1 MPGKLKRR
9 AYREPPVATFTNWSV
24 PRVRQALLLLE
35 QGDFYEAALLA
46 DQMLRDDRVAGV
58 MDTRV
63 NGILGLP
70 VSFEA
75 PDGTDKLA
83 AEVESVYWRIFPED
97 TVRELLRYGLLLGV
111 VAVELIWK
119 TGDRWV
125 PEIRVW
131 HPQFLTWRTDLEAF
145 QVQTTE
151 GPLAITPGDGK
162 WALFAPG
169 GARRPWMGALVR
181 RLAIPWLIRQYAWR
195 DWARWSEKH
204 GLPTI
209 KARVPAEA
217 SDEDRERFFDS
228 LASLASEGLVEL
240 PRDAQGNG
248 FDVELLEAAA
258 RDWEGFRDLIA
269 QTDAA
274 ISIAVL
280 GQNLTTE
287 VKGGSYA
294 AAKVHDRIRQDYLEA
309 DAESLSTFQREQVL
323 AWFAEFN
330 YGDRAL
336 APWPRF
342 ATQPPEDRAGRAQAL
357 EGLANAIKTFVDA
370 GVPLDVTALAEEFE
384 LPLEGTQKLI
394 RLASGDRPSRARG
407 FVQGQLYADAVADRL
422 VRRAAEVEA
431 KAFEPVL
438 RELLA
443 ARSYDEVRAILM
455 RHYREASPE
464 EIARLAERALL
475 LAELGGRYAVL
486 RDLD

>member
-24 PRVRQALLLLE
+24 PRVRNALMLLE

-70 VSFEA
+70 VAFEA
-75 PDGTDKLA
+75 PGGAEKLA

-97 TVRELLRYGLLLGV
+97 VTRELLRYGLLLGAV
-111 VAVELIWK
+111 PVELVWR

-125 PEIRVW
+125 PEVRVW
-131 HPQFLTWRTDLEAF
+131 HPQFLAWRTDLEAF
-145 QVQTTE
+145 QVQTAD

-209 KARVPAEA
+209 KARVPSEA

-240 PRDAQGNG
+240 PQDAQGNG

-269 QTDAA
+269 QTDSA

-294 AAKVHDRIRQDYLEA
+294 AAKVHDQVRQDYLEA
-309 DAESLSTFQREQVL
+309 DTESLSTFQREQVL
-323 AWFAEFN
+323 VWFAEFN
-330 YGDRAL
+330 YGDREL
-336 APWPRF
+336 APWPRW
-342 ATQPPEDRAGRAQAL
+342 QVEPPTDRAERTKTL
-357 EGLANAIKTFVDA
+357 ESLANAVSVFIQA
-370 GVPLDVTALAEEFE
+370 GVPLDVAALAEEFE
-384 LPLEGTQKLI
+384 LPLEGTQKLVA
-394 RLASGDRPSRARG
+394 LASGDRPSEAKG

-422 VRRAAEVEA
+422 VQRAAEAER
-431 KAFEPVL
+431 KAFEPVM
-438 RELLA
+438 RELERA
-443 ARSYDEVRAILM
+443 QSYDEVRAILL
-455 RHYREASPE
+455 RHFREASPE

-475 LAELGGRYAVL
+475 MAEFGGRYAVL
-486 RDLD
+486 RDL